1 MARDLARRAQ
11 QSVAQQGGGESLQS
25 QLAKME
31 TQFQRAMPRGVE
43 AVQLIRD
50 VMTCVK
56 QTPKLAQCDPV
67 SVLGSAMTCAQ
78 LGLRPGVGALGHAW
92 ILPFWDKKSNGNK
105 AQLIIGYKGYVELGH
120 RSEQIASLHSRIVYS
135 NDQFEVEYG
144 AAEDKWVHRPNLDG
158 PRGDARLFY
167 AVGRLA
173 NGGYSLTDPMT
184 VADMEEHRDKF
195 AMAKYQGKVIGPWV
209 DHFDAMGKKTML
221 LRLMALMP
229 KSTEIQRAID
239 NDGSVR
245 LDLSEGAIDSPTHI
259 DGEVVGEPIDEPTGE
274 RESIDVR
281 GSQADPS
288 GAVQMATGD
297 QLARLKKIRA
307 EQGFGGDDS
316 GWFDYVL
323 SATQAEVR
331 RDQDLTQAQA
341 QSLIDLFDEDAQK

>member
-1 MARDLARRAQ
+1 M
-11 QSVAQQGGGESLQS
+11 
-25 QLAKME
+25 
-31 TQFQRAMPRGVE
+31 
-43 AVQLIRD
+43 
-50 VMTCVK
+50 
-56 QTPKLAQCDPV
+56 
-67 SVLGSAMTCAQ
+67 
-78 LGLRPGVGALGHAW
+78 
-92 ILPFWDKKSNGNK
+92 PFWDSKTRGQK

-195 AMAKYQGKVIGPWV
+195 AMAKTREGKIIGPWS

-259 DGEVVGEPIDEPTGE
+259 DGEVVGEPVDEPTPE
-274 RESIDVR
+274 RNQSMFAASR
-281 GSQADPS
+281 GRPDGDGS
-288 GAVQMATGD
+288 ATFR
-297 QLARLKKIRA
+297 LAQIRK
-307 EQGFGGDDS
+307 EQGFGSDDS

-323 SATQAEVR
+323 SATQAQVS
-331 RDQDLTQAQA
+331 RDQDLTQEQAQA
-341 QSLIDLFDEDAQK
+341 LIDLFTDDVKQEAGK